1 MIVGA
6 TKAAY
11 RVPFLAQAAGGEI
24 DFLLSQHGAIPNPK
38 VVALGWGGE
47 ILVVVGIFWEIGK
60 KSSSFCCGIFVMGNI
75 VNPWSDDEKLR
86 GSLENHPP

>member
-1 MIVGA
+1 MILGA

-38 VVALGWGGE
+38 VVTLGWGGE
-47 ILVVVGIFWEIGK
+47 ILVVVGIFGNRK

-86 GSLENHPP
+86 MP